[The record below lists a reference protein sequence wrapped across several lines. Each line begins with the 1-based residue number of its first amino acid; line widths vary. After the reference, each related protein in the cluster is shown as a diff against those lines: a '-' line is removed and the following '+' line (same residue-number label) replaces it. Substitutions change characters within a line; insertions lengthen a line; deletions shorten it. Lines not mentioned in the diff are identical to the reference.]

1 LDPRLDHQVRFERL
15 TPLRSATAYFDES
28 LERVFGGV
36 DRHAF
41 ESRLMAQFE
50 TEDFRAAGDCAW
62 YALKNTIYASGCR
75 VKAAKSPSPPASK
88 QARQRAYSYFEN
100 ALSVHTELTYA
111 RNGIAAVQ
119 ALLIMVRL
127 SPQFMT
133 WSEVLTKM
141 VAGLLC

>member
-1 LDPRLDHQVRFERL
+1 
-15 TPLRSATAYFDES
+15 
-28 LERVFGGV
+28 
-36 DRHAF
+36 
-41 ESRLMAQFE
+41 
-50 TEDFRAAGDCAW
+50 
-62 YALKNTIYASGCR
+62 
-75 VKAAKSPSPPASK
+75 
-88 QARQRAYSYFEN
+88 
-100 ALSVHTELTYA
+100 LTYA